1 MVKAISNTGD
11 AMQQLLD
18 IMAQLRNPEGG
29 CPWDLKQ
36 DFRSILPHT
45 LEEAYEVAD
54 AIESDD
60 RMQLRDELGDLL
72 FQVVFY
78 CQLAREEGSFEF
90 ADVAQTMSDKLI
102 RRHPHVFSPSADEA
116 ELGTSALDA
125 DQVLKKWEAIKQAER
140 DAKHQH
146 SVLDDVPNALPAMQR
161 SAKLQKRAAN
171 VGFDWPDVTPVLANM
186 AEELEE
192 IEQAFA
198 SGDKDHTLEELGD
211 LMFACVNM
219 ARHLKQDP
227 EQVMRAANAKFE
239 RRFRFLETQL
249 EEEGESLESV
259 DLERMEAGWKA
270 AKVAG
275 L

>member
-11 AMQQLLD
+11 AMQQLLA
-18 IMAQLRNPEGG
+18 IMAQVRNPEGG

-125 DQVLKKWEAIKQAER
+125 DQVLQKWEAIKQAER

-249 EEEGESLESV
+249 VEAGESLESV